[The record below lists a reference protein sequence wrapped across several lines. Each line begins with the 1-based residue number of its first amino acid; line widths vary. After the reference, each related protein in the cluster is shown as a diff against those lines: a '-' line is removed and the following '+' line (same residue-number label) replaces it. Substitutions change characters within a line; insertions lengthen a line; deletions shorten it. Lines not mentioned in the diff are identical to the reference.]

1 MTHDE
6 FKQKWA
12 ALTNHQRE
20 RVRAKARWE
29 CMSLMAVL
37 REWPDGWED
46 TPIADP
52 ARAGGADAKEERD
65 G

>member
-1 MTHDE
+1 
-6 FKQKWA
+6 
-12 ALTNHQRE
+12 
-20 RVRAKARWE
+20 VRAKARWE

-52 ARAGGADAKEERD
+52 ARAGGADEGRAP
-65 G
+65 